1 MKKWTILV
9 LLAVVALAVVPLV
22 VRSGAEF
29 GGADGK
35 AETAITEIDPGYH
48 PWFSSIWEPPS
59 GEIES
64 LLFALQAAIGAG
76 AVFYALGYFVGR
88 AKGRAQAL
96 TAGLGDAAGPALPDA
111 TAVPTLHTSGHAP
124 TPPVSMDG

>member
-9 LLAVVALAVVPLV
+9 LCAVIALAIVPLV
-22 VRSGAEF
+22 VTGGAEF
-29 GGADGK
+29 GGADGE
-35 AETAITEIDPGYH
+35 AETAITEIDAGYE

-76 AVFYALGYFVGR
+76 LVFYALGYYIGR
-88 AKGRAQAL
+88 AKGLAQAAV
-96 TAGLGDAAGPALPDA
+96 TGAGAPSSAAPAA
-111 TAVPTLHTSGHAP
+111 SPTSS
-124 TPPVSMDG
+124 PVAS

>member
-9 LLAVVALAVVPLV
+9 VLAVIALTVVPLV
-22 VRSGAEF
+22 VAGGSEF
-29 GGADGK
+29 AGADGE
-35 AETAITEIDPGYH
+35 AEAAITEIDSGYQ

-88 AKGRAQAL
+88 AKGRSQAAA
-96 TAGLGDAAGPALPDA
+96 AGGGDAAQSARPAA
-111 TAVPTLHTSGHAP
+111 TPAGLASASPTISDH
-124 TPPVSMDG
+124 